1 MNTLSESTLV
11 TRQKMGGVSAMPK
24 FTVLRSYTVVESYE
38 VEAPNED
45 EAVRMAVVEKE
56 GYTKSYDGEYDKEVT
71 VEEGW
76 G

>member
-1 MNTLSESTLV
+1 
-11 TRQKMGGVSAMPK
+11 MPK